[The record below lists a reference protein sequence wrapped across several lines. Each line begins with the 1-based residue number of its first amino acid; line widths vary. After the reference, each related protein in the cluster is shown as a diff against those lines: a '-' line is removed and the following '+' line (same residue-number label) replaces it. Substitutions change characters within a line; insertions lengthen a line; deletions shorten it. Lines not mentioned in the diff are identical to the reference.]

1 VELQGRVEE
10 LDADGIGVAA
20 ISYDSQE
27 ILADFSQRR
36 GITFPLL
43 SDTASEVIRE
53 YGLLNTVVAEALDS
67 AGANDPDVQADVAKY
82 ISVFGAN
89 EGQLGMAF
97 PGTFV
102 LDREGR
108 VTERFF
114 EEYYQDRN
122 TSANILLTL
131 EAGAPPVTAVEAA
144 TEHLGLT
151 AYPSN
156 QSITVGTRF
165 SMVVDV
171 DPRPGMHVYAPGAEE
186 LGYRVVSLSF
196 ESTPEVSFEAV
207 EFPKSEIFYFEPL
220 DERVPAY
227 QGPFR
232 LRQEAVV
239 ARSTEAAQS
248 LRERGTLPL
257 TGSFEYQACD
267 DRLCYAPETI
277 ALSFTLDFQQL
288 DMTRA
293 NR

>member
-1 VELQGRVEE
+1 MELQGRVEE
-10 LDADGIGVAA
+10 LEAEGIGVAA

-36 GITFPLL
+36 GISFPLL
-43 SDTASEVIRE
+43 SDSGSEVIRA
-53 YGLLNTVVAEALDS
+53 YGLLNTVVAEALG
-67 AGANDPDVQADVAKY
+67 AGAGDPDVEADVTKY
-82 ISVFGAN
+82 VSAFGVN

-102 LDREGR
+102 LDSEGR

-122 TSANILLTL
+122 TSASVLLSL
-131 EAGAPPVTAVEAA
+131 GAGTPPVTAVE
-144 TEHLGLT
+144 TSTSHLELT

-156 QSITVGTRF
+156 QRITVGTRF
-165 SMVVDV
+165 SLVVDV

-196 ESTPEVSFEAV
+196 ESTPEVEFDAV
-207 EFPKSEIFYFEPL
+207 DFPESEIFYFEPL

-227 QGPFR
+227 QRPFR

-239 ARSTEAAQS
+239 ARSAEAVQS
-248 LRERGTLPL
+248 LSERGTLPL

-267 DRLCYAPETI
+267 DRLCYPPVTVP
-277 ALSFTLDFQQL
+277 LSFTLDFEQL
-288 DMTRA
+288 DRTRA

>member
-10 LDADGIGVAA
+10 LEAQGMGVAA

-43 SDTASEVIRE
+43 SDSDSEVIRE
-53 YGLLNTVVAEALDS
+53 YGLLNTVVAEALGS
-67 AGANDPDVQADVAKY
+67 GANDPDVEADVAKY
-82 ISVFGAN
+82 VSVFGAN

-102 LDREGR
+102 LDGEGR

-122 TSANILLTL
+122 TSANVLLSL
-131 EAGAPPVTAVEAA
+131 GAGTPPVTAVEASTA
-144 TEHLGLT
+144 HLELT

-165 SMVVDV
+165 SLVVDV
-171 DPRPGMHVYAPGAEE
+171 DPRPGMHLYAPGADE
-186 LGYRVVSLSF
+186 LGYRVVSLDF
-196 ESTPEVSFEAV
+196 ESTPEVRFETV
-207 EFPKSEIFYFEPL
+207 EFPESEIFYFEPL

-239 ARSTEAAQS
+239 GRSTEAARTLS
-248 LRERGTLPL
+248 ERGTLPL

-267 DRLCYAPETI
+267 DRLCYPPVSVP
-277 ALSFTLDFQQL
+277 LSFTLDFEQL
-288 DMTRA
+288 DRTRA

>member
-1 VELQGRVEE
+1 MELQGRVEQLE
-10 LDADGIGVAA
+10 ADGIGVAA

-43 SDTASEVIRE
+43 SDTASAVIRE

-67 AGANDPDVQADVAKY
+67 AGANDPDIQADVAKY

-89 EGQLGMAF
+89 ESQLGMAF
-97 PGTFV
+97 PGTLV

-171 DPRPGMHVYAPGAEE
+171 DPRPGMHVYAPGADD

-196 ESTPEVSFEAV
+196 ESTPEVQFEAV
-207 EFPKSEIFYFEPL
+207 EFPESEIFFFEPL

-227 QGPFR
+227 QAPFR

-277 ALSFTLDFQQL
+277 PLSFTLDFEQL
-288 DMTRA
+288 DGTRA

>member
-1 VELQGRVEE
+1 M
-10 LDADGIGVAA
+10 GVAA

-27 ILADFSQRR
+27 ILADFSRRR

-43 SDTASEVIRE
+43 SDSDSEVIRE
-53 YGLLNTVVAEALDS
+53 YGLLNTVVADALGS
-67 AGANDPDVQADVAKY
+67 GAGDPDVEADVAKY
-82 ISVFGAN
+82 VSVFGAN
-89 EGQLGMAF
+89 ENQLGMAF
-97 PGTFV
+97 PGTLV
-102 LDREGR
+102 LDGEGR

-122 TSANILLTL
+122 TSASVLLSL
-131 EAGAPPVTAVEAA
+131 GAGTPPVTAVEASTA
-144 TEHLGLT
+144 HLELM

-165 SMVVDV
+165 SLVVDV

-186 LGYRVVSLSF
+186 LGYRVISLDF
-196 ESTPEVSFEAV
+196 GSTPEVQFEAV
-207 EFPKSEIFYFEPL
+207 DFPESEIFYFEPL

-232 LRQEAVV
+232 LRREAVV
-239 ARSTEAAQS
+239 ARSAEAAES
-248 LRERGTLPL
+248 LSERGTLPL

-267 DRLCYAPETI
+267 DRLCYPPVSVP
-277 ALSFTLDFQQL
+277 LSFTLDFEQL
-288 DMTRA
+288 DRTRA

>member
-10 LDADGIGVAA
+10 LAADGIGVAA

-36 GITFPLL
+36 GITFSLL

-89 EGQLGMAF
+89 ESQLGMAF

-122 TSANILLTL
+122 TSASILLTL
-131 EAGAPPVTAVEAA
+131 EAGTPPVTAVEAA
-144 TEHLGLT
+144 TEHLELL

-171 DPRPGMHVYAPGAEE
+171 DPRPGMHVYAPGADS
-186 LGYRVVSLSF
+186 LGYRVISLSF
-196 ESTPEVSFEAV
+196 ESTPEVQFEAV
-207 EFPKSEIFYFEPL
+207 EFPASEIFYFEPL

-227 QGPFR
+227 QRPFR

-248 LRERGTLPL
+248 LRERGTLPV

-277 ALSFTLDFQQL
+277 PLSFTLDFAQL
-288 DMTRA
+288 DLTRA

>member
-1 VELQGRVEE
+1 M
-10 LDADGIGVAA
+10 GVAA

-43 SDTASEVIRE
+43 SDSDSEVIRE
-53 YGLLNTVVAEALDS
+53 YGLLNTVVADALGS
-67 AGANDPDVQADVAKY
+67 GADDPDVQADVAKY
-82 ISVFGAN
+82 VSVFGAN
-89 EGQLGMAF
+89 ESQLGMAF
-97 PGTFV
+97 PGTLV

-122 TSANILLTL
+122 TSANVLFSLG
-131 EAGAPPVTAVEAA
+131 AGMPPVTAQEVS
-144 TEHLGLT
+144 TSHLELI

-156 QSITVGTRF
+156 PSITVGSRI
-165 SMVVDV
+165 SLVVDV

-186 LGYRVVSLSF
+186 LGYRVISLDF
-196 ESTPEVSFEAV
+196 EPTPEVRFEAV
-207 EFPKSEIFYFEPL
+207 AFPESEIFYFEPL

-227 QGPFR
+227 GEPFR
-232 LRQEAVV
+232 LRLEAVV
-239 ARSTEAAQS
+239 ARDAEAVQS
-248 LRERGTLPL
+248 LSERGALPL

-267 DRLCYAPETI
+267 DRLCYPPVTVP
-277 ALSFTLDFQQL
+277 LSLTLDFEQL
-288 DMTRA
+288 DRTRA

>member
-1 VELQGRVEE
+1 MELQGRVGE
-10 LDADGIGVAA
+10 LEADGIGVAA

-27 ILADFSQRR
+27 ILADFSERR

-43 SDTASEVIRE
+43 SDSASEVITE
-53 YGLLNTVVAEALDS
+53 YGLLNTVVAEALGS
-67 AGANDPDVQADVAKY
+67 GADDPDVQADVAKY

-97 PGTFV
+97 PGTLV
-102 LDREGR
+102 LDSEGR

-122 TSANILLTL
+122 TSENVLLSL
-131 EAGAPPVTAVEAA
+131 GAGTPPVTAVEAS
-144 TEHLGLT
+144 TSHLELT

-165 SMVVDV
+165 SVVVDV
-171 DPRPGMHVYAPGAEE
+171 DPRPGMHVYAPGADS
-186 LGYRVVSLSF
+186 LGYRIVSLSF
-196 ESTPEVSFEAV
+196 ESTPEVQFDAV
-207 EFPKSEIFYFEPL
+207 EFPESEIFYFEPL

-227 QGPFR
+227 QEPFR

-239 ARSTEAAQS
+239 ARSSEAAQS
-248 LRERGTLPL
+248 LSERGTLPL

-267 DRLCYAPETI
+267 DQLCYAPVTVP
-277 ALSFTLDFQQL
+277 LTFTLDFEQL
-288 DMTRA
+288 DRTRA

>member
-10 LDADGIGVAA
+10 LDAQGMGVAA

-36 GITFPLL
+36 GITYPLL
-43 SDTASEVIRE
+43 SDSDSEVIRE
-53 YGLLNTVVAEALDS
+53 YGLLNTVVADALGS
-67 AGANDPDVQADVAKY
+67 GAEDPDVEADVAKY
-82 ISVFGAN
+82 VSVFGAN

-102 LDREGR
+102 LDEEGR

-122 TSANILLTL
+122 TSANVLLSL
-131 EAGAPPVTAVEAA
+131 GAGTPPVTALEMSTA
-144 TEHLGLT
+144 HLELI

-156 QSITVGTRF
+156 PSITVGSRF
-165 SMVVDV
+165 SLVVDV

-186 LGYRVVSLSF
+186 LGYRVIQLDF
-196 ESTPEVSFEAV
+196 QSTTEVRVEPV
-207 EFPKSEIFYFEPL
+207 EFPESEIFYFEPL

-227 QGPFR
+227 GGPFR

-239 ARSTEAAQS
+239 ARSAEAVQS
-248 LRERGTLPL
+248 LSERGTLPL
-257 TGSFEYQACD
+257 EGSFKYQACD
-267 DRLCYAPETI
+267 DRLCYPPVTI
-277 ALSFTLDFQQL
+277 PLSLTLDFEQL
-288 DMTRA
+288 DRTRA